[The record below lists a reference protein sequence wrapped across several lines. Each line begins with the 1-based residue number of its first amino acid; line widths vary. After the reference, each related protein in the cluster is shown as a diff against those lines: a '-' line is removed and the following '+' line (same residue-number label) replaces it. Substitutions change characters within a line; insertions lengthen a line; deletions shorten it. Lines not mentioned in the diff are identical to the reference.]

1 MSPRTPATHRYHTGR
16 VLGLAAGFVL
26 CAASAGAAELAAVEF
41 TPTPAPATDADMLRT
56 YSASKAVL
64 KYKDG
69 SSKEYPLSYNVLF
82 KTTDKVAGSANEA
95 ARLYDVE
102 GKALVDPNGDPVVAE
117 TPDANSLLQVGGKL
131 FLVTHYE
138 YDWLLA
144 NGEDSEKVAGW
155 HGRMPMSMTLTNIT
169 QDKENGAL
177 KASGQ
182 RPIDFSSV
190 GGLWIP
196 CFGSQTPWNTH
207 LGSEEDYDLYFTK
220 ASGDKLAKK
229 TSGGLKAMSEIY
241 FQGKKQANPYQYGY
255 LTEVAVTEDGST
267 SVTKHYNLGRA
278 TWEMGK
284 IMPDGKTI
292 YFGDD
297 GDHVGLFM
305 FVADQKNNLAAGTL
319 YAARWQQESAEN
331 GGKGK
336 LSWVRLG
343 HARHD
348 EIKKLIEANTSFED
362 IFEYT
367 TPEQNADWA
376 KAGFKRIRAGHSGDE
391 YLKLKPGKEQAAAFL
406 EPRRYAAILGATTEF
421 NKMEGVAVD
430 ARKKTVYVAMSYVE
444 KGMAKEEDAAADHIQ
459 LAKLKAGATYAIST
473 GGKRKDT
480 NGKAIA
486 SDWVG
491 VAMSV
496 PAGLLGEDI
505 KADALGNT
513 AAVDKVANPD
523 NIFFSEK
530 MRTLFIG
537 EDSGTHV
544 NNFVWAYN
552 VDSGSL
558 TRVLSVAAGAEST
571 GLQVLDNMNGHAY
584 VMSNCQ
590 HQGEWLKSMPE
601 DVKKR
606 LTEAAKQSLG
616 VNRHG
621 TPNYYLEANVGYL
634 GGMPGL

>member
-1 MSPRTPATHRYHTGR
+1 MSRKKYAVFT
-16 VLGLAAGFVL
+16 LGLMSGFAL
-26 CAASAGAAELAAVEF
+26 WGASAGAAELASVEF
-41 TPTPAPATDADMLRT
+41 TPTPAPSSDADMLRT
-56 YSASKAVL
+56 HSSSKAVL

-69 SSKEYPLSYNVLF
+69 SSKEFPLSYTTLF
-82 KTTDKVAGSANEA
+82 KTTDKVGASAHEA

-102 GKALVDPNGDPVVAE
+102 GKPLVDPNGDPVVAE
-117 TPDANSLLQVGGKL
+117 TPDANSLLKVGNKL

-138 YDWLLA
+138 YDWILA
-144 NGEDSEKVAGW
+144 NGEDTEKVSGW
-155 HGRMPMSMTLTNIT
+155 HGRMPMSMTLTDIA
-169 QDKENGAL
+169 QDGKTGAL
-177 KASGQ
+177 SATGQ

-196 CFGSQTPWNTH
+196 CFGAQTPWNTH
-207 LGSEEDYDLYFTK
+207 LGGEEDYDLYFTK

-229 TSGGLKAMSEIY
+229 ASGGLKAMSEVY

-255 LTEVAVTEDGST
+255 LTEVAVKEDGAT
-267 SVTKHYNLGRA
+267 TVTKHYNLGRA

-297 GDHVGLFM
+297 GDHVALFM
-305 FVADQKNNLAAGTL
+305 FVADKKNDLAAGTL

-331 GGKGK
+331 GGSGK

-348 EIKKLIEANTSFED
+348 EVKKLIDANTTFED

-367 TPEQNADWA
+367 TAEQNAEWE

-391 YLKLKPGKEQAAAFL
+391 YLKLKKGKEQAAAFL

-430 ARKKTVYVAMSYVE
+430 AKKKTVYVAMSYVE
-444 KGMAKEEDAAADHIQ
+444 KGMAKEEGAPADHIQ
-459 LAKLKAGATYAIST
+459 LPKLKAGATFAVST
-473 GGKRKDT
+473 GSKQKDT
-480 NGKAIA
+480 AGKAIA
-486 SDWVG
+486 SDWAG

-505 KADALGNT
+505 KVDALGNI

-530 MRTLFIG
+530 MRTLFVG
-537 EDSGTHV
+537 EDSATHV

-552 VDSGSL
+552 VDSGAL
-558 TRVLSVAAGAEST
+558 VRVLSLASGAESN
-571 GLQVLDNMNGHAY
+571 GLQVLDNLNGHAY
-584 VMSNCQ
+584 IMSNLQ
-590 HQGEWLKSMPE
+590 HQGEWIKSMPE

-606 LTEAAKQSLG
+606 LTEAAKTSFG

-634 GGMPGL
+634 GGMGGL

>member
-1 MSPRTPATHRYHTGR
+1 MSRKKYTVFA
-16 VLGLAAGFVL
+16 LGLMSGFAL
-26 CAASAGAAELAAVEF
+26 CATSAGAAELVAVKF
-41 TPTPAPATDADMLRT
+41 TPTSAPSSDADMLRT
-56 YSASKAVL
+56 HSTSKAVL
-64 KYKDG
+64 QYKDG
-69 SSKEYPLSYNVLF
+69 SSKEFPLNYVTLF
-82 KTTDKVAGSANEA
+82 KTTDKVGKNAHEA
-95 ARLYDVE
+95 ARLFDVE

-117 TPDANSLLQVGGKL
+117 TPDANSLLKVGQKL

-138 YDWLLA
+138 YDWILA
-144 NGEDSEKVAGW
+144 NGQETGKVPGW
-155 HGRMPMSMTLTNIT
+155 HDRMPMSMTLTDIDQNGT
-169 QDKENGAL
+169 SGAL
-177 KASGQ
+177 KATAQ

-207 LGSEEDYDLYFTK
+207 LGSEEDYDLYFTR
-220 ASGDKLAKK
+220 ASGEKLAK
-229 TSGGLKAMSEIY
+229 TASGGLKAMSEIY
-241 FQGKKQANPYQYGY
+241 FQGRKLANPYQYGY
-255 LTEVAVTEDGST
+255 LTEVAVKEDGST
-267 SVTKHYNLGRA
+267 AVTKHYNLGRA

-284 IMPDGKTI
+284 IMPDGKTV

-297 GDHVGLFM
+297 GDHVALFM
-305 FVADQKNNLAAGTL
+305 FVADTANDLLAGTL

-331 GGKGK
+331 GGRGK
-336 LSWVRLG
+336 LGWIRLG
-343 HARHD
+343 HATHA
-348 EIKKLIEANTSFED
+348 EIKTLIDTNITFED

-367 TPEQNADWA
+367 TAEQNAEWE
-376 KAGFKRIRAGHSGDE
+376 KAGYKRIRAGHSGDE
-391 YLKLKPGKEQAAAFL
+391 YLKLKQGKEQAAAFL

-421 NKMEGVAVD
+421 NKMEGIAVD
-430 ARKKTVYVAMSYVE
+430 GAKKTVYVAMSYVE
-444 KGMAKEEDAAADHIQ
+444 KGMAREEGAPADHIQ
-459 LAKLKAGATYAIST
+459 LPKLKAGATYAVTT
-473 GGKRKDT
+473 GGKQKDSS
-480 NGKAIA
+480 GKEIA

-491 VAMSV
+491 TAMSV

-505 KADALGNT
+505 KADALGNI

-552 VDSGSL
+552 VDSGAL
-558 TRVLSVAAGAEST
+558 VRVLSVAAGAEST

-601 DVKKR
+601 EVKKR
-606 LTEAAKQSLG
+606 LTEAARTGLG

-621 TPNYYLEANVGYL
+621 TPNYYLEASVGYL